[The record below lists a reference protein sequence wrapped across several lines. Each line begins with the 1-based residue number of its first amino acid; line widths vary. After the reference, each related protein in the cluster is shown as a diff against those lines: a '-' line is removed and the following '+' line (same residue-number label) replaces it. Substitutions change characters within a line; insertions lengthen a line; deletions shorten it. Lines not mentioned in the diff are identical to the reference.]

1 MKAITTYII
10 AAVIML
16 LISLSCEREAR
27 NVRLPEFDQKLV
39 ITSFISPRDSASF
52 VKVSSNERIYGDLT
66 IAEGYGNLTVTM
78 SDGQKRINLEPSG
91 DVYLFRRKDL
101 AVSHGKK
108 YFLEV
113 SSDKGFNA
121 EAVCTVPQNRDLGI
135 SVDTVTTWYEFPGG
149 DRFSERKMNVYL
161 NDPPGEDNYY
171 SFSVKVLDYNPYFG
185 TYPYIYE
192 TYTTDDIYFSDE
204 GNDGKRI
211 FANAV
216 YTSGL
221 PADSDSTLF
230 IFYILNTDKDYYSWH
245 KSLNKFS
252 GGDDPF
258 REISPAYSNIT
269 GGLGIFASY
278 TVDSIVYKLR

>member
-1 MKAITTYII
+1 MKAIANYII
-10 AAVIML
+10 LTAVIIL
-16 LISLSCEREAR
+16 VTLSCEREAR
-27 NVRLPEFDQKLV
+27 NVRLPGFEQKLV

-52 VKVSSNERIYGDLT
+52 VKVSTNERIYGDLS
-66 IAEGYGNLTVTM
+66 ISEGYGNLTVTM

-91 DVYLFRRKDL
+91 DVYLFRKKDL
-101 AVSHGKK
+101 AVVHGKK
-108 YFLEV
+108 YLLEV
-113 SSDKGFNA
+113 TSDKGFRARA
-121 EAVCTVPQNRDLGI
+121 ECTVPRKRDLGI
-135 SVDTVTTWYEFPGG
+135 SVDTLRTWYEYTAG
-149 DRFSERKMNVYL
+149 DKYSVLKMSVYL
-161 NDPPGEDNYY
+161 NDPPGEENFY
-171 SFSVKVLDYNPYFG
+171 SFSSKVLDFNPYFG

-192 TYTTDDIYFSDE
+192 TYTSDDIYFSDE

-216 YTSGL
+216 YSAGL

-245 KSLNKFS
+245 KSLNKYS

-258 REISPAYSNIT
+258 REVSPAYSNIN

-278 TVDSIVYKLR
+278 TVDSIVFKLR

>member
-1 MKAITTYII
+1 MKAIVTYII
-10 AAVIML
+10 SAAVIIL
-16 LISLSCEREAR
+16 VTLSCEREAR
-27 NVRLPEFDQKLV
+27 NVKLPGFEQKLV

-52 VKVSSNERIYGDLT
+52 VKVSSNERIYGDLN

-78 SDGQKRINLEPSG
+78 SDGQKKVNLDASG
-91 DVYLFRRKDL
+91 EVYLFRRKDL
-101 AVSHGKK
+101 AVAYGKK
-108 YFLEV
+108 YLLEV
-113 SSDKGFNA
+113 LSDKGFSA
-121 EAVCTVPQNRDLGI
+121 EAECTVPQQRDLGI
-135 SVDTVTTWYEFPGG
+135 TVDTVRTWYEYPGE
-149 DRFSERKMNVYL
+149 DKYSVLKMNVYI
-161 NDPPGEDNYY
+161 NDPPWEDNYY

-192 TYTTDDIYFSDE
+192 TYTSDDIYFSDE
-204 GNDGKRI
+204 GNDGKRM

-216 YTSGL
+216 YSAGL
-221 PADSDSTLF
+221 PKDSDSTLF

-252 GGDDPF
+252 GGDNPF
-258 REISPAYSNIT
+258 REISPVYSNIT

>member
-1 MKAITTYII
+1 MKATVTYII
-10 AAVIML
+10 STAVIIL
-16 LISLSCEREAR
+16 VTLSCEREAR
-27 NVRLPEFDQKLV
+27 NVRLPGFEQKLV

-66 IAEGYGNLTVTM
+66 IAEGYGSLTVTM
-78 SDGQKRINLEPSG
+78 SDGLNKINLDQSG
-91 DVYLFRRKDL
+91 EVYMFRRKDL
-101 AVSHGKK
+101 AVAHGKK
-108 YFLEV
+108 YQLEV
-113 SSDKGFNA
+113 SSDKGFRA
-121 EAVCTVPQNRDLGI
+121 EAECTVPQRRDLGI
-135 SVDTVTTWYEFPGG
+135 TVDTVRTWYEYPGG
-149 DRFSERKMNVYL
+149 DRFSELKMNVYL
-161 NDPPGEDNYY
+161 NDPPGEENYY
-171 SFSVKVLDYNPYFG
+171 SFSVKVLDFNPFFG

-192 TYTTDDIYFSDE
+192 TYTSDDIYFSDE

-216 YTSGL
+216 YSTGL
-221 PADSDSTLF
+221 PKDSDSTLF
-230 IFYILNTDKDYYSWH
+230 IFYILNTDKDYFSWH
-245 KSLNKFS
+245 KSLNKYS

>member
-1 MKAITTYII
+1 MKATTTYII
-10 AAVIML
+10 SAAIIILVT
-16 LISLSCEREAR
+16 LSCEREAR
-27 NVRLPEFDQKLV
+27 NVKLPGFEQKLV
-39 ITSFISPRDSASF
+39 ITSFITPHDSASF
-52 VKVSSNERIYGDLT
+52 VKVSTNERIYGDLSIT
-66 IAEGYGNLTVTM
+66 EGYGNLTVTM

-91 DVYLFRRKDL
+91 DVYLFRKKDL
-101 AVSHGKK
+101 AVEYGKK
-108 YFLEV
+108 YHLEV
-113 SSDKGFNA
+113 SSDKGFRVEA
-121 EAVCTVPQNRDLGI
+121 ECTVPQQRDLGI
-135 SVDTVTTWYEFPGG
+135 TIDTVRTWYEYPGV
-149 DRFSERKMNVYL
+149 DKYSLLNMNVFI

-171 SFSVKVLDYNPYFG
+171 SFSVKVLDYNPYFA

-192 TYTTDDIYFSDE
+192 TYSSNDIYFSDE

-216 YTSGL
+216 YDAGL
-221 PADSDSTLF
+221 LADSDSTLF

-258 REISPAYSNIT
+258 REISPVYSNIT

-278 TVDSIVYKLR
+278 TVDSIVYRLR